1 MGILDNI
8 RNAFITPEKE
18 QSKNKKE
25 SPVVYYNSLG
35 TDVSYKV
42 RYDQLAEEG
51 YQQNAIVY
59 RCINEISNSA
69 SRVSINLFR
78 GDQELDN
85 HPLLDLLYNPSP
97 VISQVEFFQAVYAY
111 LLISG
116 NSYILSVG
124 GDRTPP
130 TELYNLRPD
139 RIKIKAG
146 KRAMPISYDYIIGGQ
161 TVESYSVDQATG
173 NSKIKHIKFFNPM
186 DDFYGMSPIMAASI
200 DIDQHNLANKH
211 NVNLMQNGA
220 RPSGAVIFKPKDETG
235 ASMQLSD
242 VQRNQLVND
251 INQRFSGAGNAGK
264 PMLLEGD
271 FDWKE
276 MGLSPKDMDFTQ
288 LKHMSAKDIALVYGV
303 PSQLI
308 GIPDSQ
314 TYSNFAEAKLALY
327 NETIIPLLDKVQADL
342 NEWLTPMFG
351 EDLELRYDIDSIP
364 AMAEQRKRVF
374 ESVTHG
380 VQNGILTRNEAR
392 EQLGYEPI
400 DGADSLLV
408 PANLMPLNIAT
419 DEEQPGRDEDIPEE
433 QNTELEEDRMELDPD
448 APVEIIKAED
458 DLTNFPKRGD
468 NKKVS
473 LRNSNYPQFDYNF
486 AVNVKN
492 DNPKVWRA
500 GGNIRGNEAFML
512 WGRAREGVE
521 TEGVLD
527 WIRERE
533 AWIARHFRDGRQFRS
548 GKEPNLSSI
557 AGVVAQMK
565 WGAIGVLGKQGMK
578 DVILEVIKKQEGR
591 KNYDDLIELEST
603 QETEEEKRITEAVR
617 EALKKKVED
626 HNEEYGDNPKKKVN
640 LRMLS
645 AVFRRGVGA
654 YRTNPAS
661 VRPGVRSE
669 EQWAYARVNAFLFA
683 VRNNRFQGGKFDL
696 DLLPDGHPL
705 AT

>member
-8 RNAFITPEKE
+8 RNAFLTPQKE
-18 QSKNKKE
+18 EQKNKKE
-25 SPVVYYNSLG
+25 APVVYYNSLG
-35 TDVSYKV
+35 TDVTYKI

-59 RCINEISNSA
+59 RCVNEIANSA

-78 GDQELDN
+78 GDQELEE

-116 NSYILSVG
+116 NSYMLSVG

-146 KRAMPISYDYIIGGQ
+146 KRAMPLSYDYIIGGQ
-161 TVESYSVDQATG
+161 TIDSYAVDQATG
-173 NSKIKHIKFFNPM
+173 NSKVKHIKYFNPL
-186 DDFYGMSPIMAASI
+186 DDFYGMSPIQASSV

-220 RPSGAVIFKPKDETG
+220 RPSGAVVFKPKDETG
-235 ASMQLSD
+235 AAMQLSD

-251 INQRFSGAGNAGK
+251 INQRFSGSANAGK

-374 ESVTHG
+374 ESVTQG

-419 DEEQPGRDEDIPEE
+419 DEEQPQTDEPDNNPTEDQPGEEEISEENIQDIMDTMNE
-433 QNTELEEDRMELDPD
+433 ELDD
-448 APVEIIKAED
+448 MIKAEAD
-458 DLTNFPKRGD
+458 VDTVPTEGMVTEAKRGLEWRKEFGRGGTIIGITRANQIVNKTKLSPRTVRRMHSFFSRHEVD
-468 NKKVS
+468 KRADGFRPGEDGYPSNGRIAWALWGGDAGQSWARKKVAQLDRERGKFFEDQS
-473 LRNSNYPQFDYNF
+473 EIQLIDEELEGKQITAAIKEGLRNK
-486 AVNVKN
+486 VK
-492 DNPKVWRA
+492 
-500 GGNIRGNEAFML
+500 
-512 WGRAREGVE
+512 
-521 TEGVLD
+521 
-527 WIRERE
+527 
-533 AWIARHFRDGRQFRS
+533 
-548 GKEPNLSSI
+548 
-557 AGVVAQMK
+557 
-565 WGAIGVLGKQGMK
+565 
-578 DVILEVIKKQEGR
+578 
-591 KNYDDLIELEST
+591 
-603 QETEEEKRITEAVR
+603 
-617 EALKKKVED
+617 D
-626 HNEEYGDNPKKKVN
+626 HNDKHGDKPGKRVN

-654 YRTNPAS
+654 YRTNPQS
-661 VRPGVRSE
+661 VRPNVNSE
-669 EQWAYARVNAFLFA
+669 EQWAYARVNAFLYA
-683 VRNNRFQGGKFDL
+683 VRTGRFRGGKFDL
-696 DLLPDGHPL
+696 DLLPSGHPL